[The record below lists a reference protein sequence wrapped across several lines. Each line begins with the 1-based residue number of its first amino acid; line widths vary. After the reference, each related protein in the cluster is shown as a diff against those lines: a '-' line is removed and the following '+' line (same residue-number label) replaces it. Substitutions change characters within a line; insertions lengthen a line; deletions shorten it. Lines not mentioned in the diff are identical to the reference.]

1 LWARTNNRARSAK
14 RRTPPTAA
22 PTPIPALA
30 PVDKCEDCAGCEVLV
45 GAGAVVLID
54 DEGMLED
61 VEEVVILDAVAF
73 SDIELCSVVGIGV

>member
-1 LWARTNNRARSAK
+1 
-14 RRTPPTAA
+14 
-22 PTPIPALA
+22 
-30 PVDKCEDCAGCEVLV
+30 VLV